1 MSILATDLRVFR
13 AVTNNDTAANGGEP
27 STVESVSGVSGNL
40 FPRVS
45 LSERTSGVTRFRKA
59 FHRVNNADSK
69 TLYDGHL
76 FMFRHTPAVDS
87 VTFFSSTNTET
98 QGDVTVA
105 LEDHFGA
112 STLVNPVVAGDTV
125 VEVMPEQTTY
135 DVFRIG
141 ERVYITNKATYEGTG
156 EEEYGT
162 ISNVAAGTGGSQI
175 LTLSNQLVNS
185 YAASGTRIS
194 SVMDHGDVQTS
205 ASIDSATVAGS
216 GALNPALVSVRQR
229 GSRYDLVTFTF
240 TSATNFTASGAK
252 AGSLGTGTISS
263 TFAPVNPN
271 TSSAYFSIP
280 ASAWSGTFQSGDI
293 VVLRTVPAIVP
304 VFYVQ
309 QVPAL
314 SPAFSGNSFTMI
326 FAGETE

>member
-45 LSERTSGVTRFRKA
+45 LSERTSGITRFRKA
-59 FHRVNNADSK
+59 FHRVNNADSN

-76 FMFRHTPAVDS
+76 FMFKHTPAVDS
-87 VTFFSSTNTET
+87 VTFFSSTNVET

-105 LEDHFGA
+105 SEDHFGA
-112 STLVNPVVAGDTV
+112 ATLDNPVVAGDTEL
-125 VEVMPEQTTY
+125 EVTPEQTTY
-135 DVFRIG
+135 EIFRVG
-141 ERVYITNKATYEGTG
+141 ERVYITDKPTYDGVG
-156 EEEYGT
+156 NEEYAT
-162 ISNVAAGTGGSQI
+162 ISNIAAGAGDSQI
-175 LTLSNQLVNS
+175 LTLSNPLINS
-185 YAASGTRIS
+185 YAAAETRVS
-194 SVMDHGDVQTS
+194 SVMDHGDVNTS
-205 ASIDSATVAGS
+205 ASIDSATVVGT
-216 GALNPALVSVRQR
+216 GALDPTLVSVRQR
-229 GSRYDLVTFTF
+229 GSRYDLITFTF

-280 ASAWSGTFQSGDI
+280 TTAWSGTFESGDI